1 MISKVQQRGVG
12 ATKEVL
18 MQLLDGMHEQNGQK
32 VLVVDMNPSRLDCF
46 HVNNMSL
53 NFIHVQF
60 DHKQE
65 RKFP

>member
-32 VLVVDMNPSRLDCF
+32 VLVVDMNPSRLGCF